1 VIQIH
6 LRGVSGLTIGM
17 TVGFVLGYGKAMH
30 DMPEIRD
37 LLEEMIAELKRQN
50 QATDPPEIRR
60 IQPRPDDIDS
70 DAVEETP
77 QGETIS

>member
-6 LRGVSGLTIGM
+6 IRGVSGLAIGT
-17 TVGFVLGYGKAMH
+17 TVGFALGYGKAMH

-37 LLEEMIAELKRQN
+37 LLEEMLAELRRQN
-50 QATDPPEIRR
+50 QATDPPETRR